1 MVSFIKYIWNSA
13 YATFILYLVFDECTE
28 LPNIKVLISS
38 ILISILYAMLMD
50 NINDIKEALEELKNK
65 K

>member
-1 MVSFIKYIWNSA
+1 MVSFVKYIWNSA

-28 LPNIKVLISS
+28 LPNTKVLISA
-38 ILISILYAMLMD
+38 ILISILFAMLMD
-50 NINDIKEALEELKNK
+50 NLNDIKETLKELKNK